1 MVVGGDGGVGGDDD
15 DDGEVRFIQASSLSD
30 RRDLTDPPDHFVA
43 RVFSFIH
50 AKPQKRRNPAIRE
63 FSVFF
68 QFI

>member
-1 MVVGGDGGVGGDDD
+1 MVVGGDGGLGDDDD

-43 RVFSFIH
+43 RAFSFIH
-50 AKPQKRRNPAIRE
+50 AKPQKRQNLAIRE

-68 QFI
+68 RFI

>member
-1 MVVGGDGGVGGDDD
+1 MVVGGDGGVGGDD

-43 RVFSFIH
+43 RAYSFIH
-50 AKPQKRRNPAIRE
+50 AKPQKRQNLAIRE

-68 QFI
+68 RFI

>member
-1 MVVGGDGGVGGDDD
+1 MVVGGDGGVGDGD

-43 RVFSFIH
+43 RAYSFIH
-50 AKPQKRRNPAIRE
+50 AKPQKRQNLAIRE

-68 QFI
+68 RFI